1 MKRQRNI
8 RQFALRTF
16 LGVIFIFGSVS
27 LYAQPGMRGGF
38 DRDQVVN
45 NQMTLLKE
53 RLDLSQDQEAAIRP
67 LVSAEMDS
75 VISYRQRMTPGD
87 QASRQEMFQAMTR
100 LREQTDQ
107 KISGLLTKDQQQ
119 KFQALRQEQMERR
132 RNRMG
137 NMPGG
142 QGRM

>member
-1 MKRQRNI
+1 MKVQRDI
-8 RQFALRTF
+8 RQFALRGL
-16 LGVIFIFGSVS
+16 LGVLFVFGSAA
-27 LYAQPGMRGGF
+27 LYAQPGMGGRF
-38 DRDQVVN
+38 DGDRAVN

-53 RLDLSQDQEAAIRP
+53 RLNLTKDQEAAIRP

-75 VISYRQRMTPGD
+75 IISYRQRMTPGD

-137 NMPGG
+137 SMPGR